1 MKELPLIA
9 CSLPASSQ
17 GARLDEWHA
26 LVDAATTRAR
36 TGVGAILRF
45 GPADAARARALA
57 AAEKECCPFFSFEFL
72 EEGDETTMLIRA
84 PLQAAEL
91 IDRLLA

>member
-1 MKELPLIA
+1 MKELPLVA
-9 CSLPASSQ
+9 CSLPAAEQ
-17 GARLDEWHA
+17 GSRANEWRA

-36 TGVGAILRF
+36 TGVGAILKF
-45 GPADAARARALA
+45 APADAVRARALA
-57 AAEKECCPFFSFEFL
+57 KAELECCPFFSFEFL